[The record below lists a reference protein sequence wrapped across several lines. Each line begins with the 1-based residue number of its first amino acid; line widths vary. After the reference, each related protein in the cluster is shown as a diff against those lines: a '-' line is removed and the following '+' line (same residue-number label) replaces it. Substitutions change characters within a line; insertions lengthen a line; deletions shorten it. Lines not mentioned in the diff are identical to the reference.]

1 MASNNS
7 QQQQTNQ
14 QSQQFD
20 NSQFGMFSPL
30 NGPLNSSESSM
41 SSSPPLA
48 SPPSFVNPK
57 RPSLSSSSLTNL
69 AQQNSTNIAHSVS
82 ASSFFPTGSF
92 PFSPQYSQNLNNI
105 SSNPASNS
113 ISNLN
118 SQPQA
123 KNSHMSGNPNAQQ
136 LNNVGL
142 ISGPASS
149 TSNFFPNSISSI
161 VEDAPTTKSN
171 SLVALRVS
179 NLPRDI
185 QLREFNV
192 LFTFAPDFV
201 YTELAPAPTLSEDGL
216 PTSVVGL
223 GYFKSLPAAS
233 NAMAVLTRNPL
244 IFAPR
249 EIFNRPNVSTS
260 PYMLKCD
267 IRTNVRQNE
276 AARGLGYNLSPPQAP
291 QQQQSQQQQQHNSTS
306 PVTLLP
312 QQPQPN
318 VGPFKSSSSRF
329 VFSSGGISTPQMELS
344 GQNYSDVYS
353 EPSGVLSPS
362 GMFSPTSP
370 RSIFPG
376 EPDFMARISGKSLLL
391 ESQGKEDEEY
401 NNMVKDPMG
410 WFNMNNGYS
419 GMPESNPP
427 PPVGY
432 NGSAAPGGQT
442 VQQPKPKPQSGPAQ
456 QAPVQPQG
464 SLANNQQSG
473 SSSKDAGSKPSS
485 AGSKSARNS
494 MGGAAPANGS
504 TASNNNSNGPP
515 SGPNPW
521 NDKRRGSTLRGF
533 QNLSVGNDNKNGT
546 FSATTSNTNPTTS
559 TAGSSSTLNSNNG
572 SNGNSNDNNS
582 NNNSNNNS
590 GTSSASVILP
600 GGATRV
606 LPPANPADQNPP
618 CNTLYV
624 GNLPPDTNEDE
635 LKDLFSARQGYK
647 RLCFR
652 TKANGPMCFVEFEDV
667 SYAGQALEQLYGVTL
682 SNSVKGGIRLSYS
695 KNPLGVRSST
705 TAGGSNQS
713 RLSSGNGGSNNGYGA
728 SRNYNGSSNY

>member
-1 MASNNS
+1 M
-7 QQQQTNQ
+7 
-14 QSQQFD
+14 
-20 NSQFGMFSPL
+20 
-30 NGPLNSSESSM
+30 
-41 SSSPPLA
+41 
-48 SPPSFVNPK
+48 
-57 RPSLSSSSLTNL
+57 
-69 AQQNSTNIAHSVS
+69 
-82 ASSFFPTGSF
+82 
-92 PFSPQYSQNLNNI
+92 
-105 SSNPASNS
+105 
-113 ISNLN
+113 
-118 SQPQA
+118 
-123 KNSHMSGNPNAQQ
+123 
-136 LNNVGL
+136 
-142 ISGPASS
+142 
-149 TSNFFPNSISSI
+149 
-161 VEDAPTTKSN
+161 
-171 SLVALRVS
+171 
-179 NLPRDI
+179 
-185 QLREFNV
+185 
-192 LFTFAPDFV
+192 
-201 YTELAPAPTLSEDGL
+201 
-216 PTSVVGL
+216 
-223 GYFKSLPAAS
+223 
-233 NAMAVLTRNPL
+233 
-244 IFAPR
+244 
-249 EIFNRPNVSTS
+249 
-260 PYMLKCD
+260 
-267 IRTNVRQNE
+267 
-276 AARGLGYNLSPPQAP
+276 
-291 QQQQSQQQQQHNSTS
+291 
-306 PVTLLP
+306 
-312 QQPQPN
+312 
-318 VGPFKSSSSRF
+318 GPFKSSSSRF
-329 VFSSGGISTPQMELS
+329 VFPSGGISTPQMELS

-464 SLANNQQSG
+464 GLANNQQSG

-582 NNNSNNNS
+582 NNNNN
-590 GTSSASVILP
+590 TS
-600 GGATRV
+600 V
-606 LPPANPADQNPP
+606 LLAQD
-618 CNTLYV
+618 
-624 GNLPPDTNEDE
+624 
-635 LKDLFSARQGYK
+635 LKV
-647 RLCFR
+647 
-652 TKANGPMCFVEFEDV
+652 TK
-667 SYAGQALEQLYGVTL
+667 
-682 SNSVKGGIRLSYS
+682 
-695 KNPLGVRSST
+695 
-705 TAGGSNQS
+705 
-713 RLSSGNGGSNNGYGA
+713 
-728 SRNYNGSSNY
+728 